1 MGQISLPRL
10 HRLNTSMFWES
21 SYYNELKPYL
31 SIKFYIFINYFSNFF
46 FYYNFFFYKKTNITN
61 KILTIMYTKFTQLI
75 EYNNLLID
83 DNFIKKLKVYL
94 YIYKNIY
101 YVLFINI
108 HLKHNKPVKYKKKK
122 YIFTR
127 ISKRQFLYL

>member
-1 MGQISLPRL
+1 
-10 HRLNTSMFWES
+10 
-21 SYYNELKPYL
+21 
-31 SIKFYIFINYFSNFF
+31 
-46 FYYNFFFYKKTNITN
+46 
-61 KILTIMYTKFTQLI
+61 MYTKFTQLI

-101 YVLFINI
+101 YVLFINL

-122 YIFTR
+122 NIFLLEYRNDSFYIYNNFRYITKH
-127 ISKRQFLYL
+127 SYMSFKY

>member
-1 MGQISLPRL
+1 
-10 HRLNTSMFWES
+10 
-21 SYYNELKPYL
+21 
-31 SIKFYIFINYFSNFF
+31 
-46 FYYNFFFYKKTNITN
+46 
-61 KILTIMYTKFTQLI
+61 MYTKFTQLI

-108 HLKHNKPVKYKKKK
+108 HLKHNKPVKYKKKI
-122 YIFTR
+122 YFYQNIETTVFIFIIIFVTLLN
-127 ISKRQFLYL
+127 IAI